1 MPSDMTSTLAGD
13 SGDETIVPMIN
24 QITELQQQVEQLQ
37 HQLDISNKNLDSKL
51 IKLNQASSDSI
62 QKAKHILRLL
72 KDRRDE
78 LLADDGTI
86 AQVNIA
92 CLSSLVQIVTTLS
105 ALIILLDSEFCR
117 KLKNLKS

>member
-1 MPSDMTSTLAGD
+1 MRTPKTPGKMPSDMTSTLAGD

-51 IKLNQASSDSI
+51 IKLNQAN
-62 QKAKHILRLL
+62 
-72 KDRRDE
+72 RRDE